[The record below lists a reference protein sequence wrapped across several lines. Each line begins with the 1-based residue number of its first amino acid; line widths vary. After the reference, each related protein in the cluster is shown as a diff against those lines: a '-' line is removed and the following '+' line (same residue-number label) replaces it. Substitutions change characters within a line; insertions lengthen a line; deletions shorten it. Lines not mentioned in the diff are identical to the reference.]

1 MNTLIDLEKRD
12 VKGKILASQY
22 LNFTQPEALKR
33 IQQFSNIE
41 LKIATEGS
49 FHSKGYLFKKDGIY
63 DLIIGSSNLTQ
74 TALCKNKEWNLKV
87 SAAEQSELVH
97 QVVQEFKN
105 EFEIAK
111 KVTDRYLLEYSMI
124 WKSRMQRKL
133 IRIAF
138 IL

>member
-1 MNTLIDLEKRD
+1 MESCDEFWFSVAFITTGGIATLMNTLIDLEKRD

-33 IQQFSNIE
+33 IQQFTNIE

-49 FHSKGYLFKKDGIY
+49 FHSKGYLFKKDGVY

-74 TALCKNKEWNLKV
+74 TALCTNKEWNLKV

-97 QVVQEFKN
+97 QAVQEFQK
-105 EFEIAK
+105 
-111 KVTDRYLLEYSMI
+111 
-124 WKSRMQRKL
+124 
-133 IRIAF
+133 
-138 IL
+138 